1 MVMTWF
7 ILVESWEMWD
17 QEPWKLDHSPG
28 ELLRL
33 RVTLRRLP
41 GLSASC
47 YPGVAASARQSV
59 SGVYWERAS
68 DVNQ

>member
-1 MVMTWF
+1 MVMTSF
-7 ILVESWEMWD
+7 VLVGSWGTWE
-17 QEPWKLDHSPG
+17 QKPWTLDHPPG